1 MNSLFQNTTAL
12 RMLCSCMEKRETNA
26 ADEQAAGMK
35 VGKMGG
41 SMLTG
46 SSGTVL
52 LEDQQRSFLN
62 RIQ

>member
-1 MNSLFQNTTAL
+1 MHAAVWRKGKT
-12 RMLCSCMEKRETNA
+12 KNA

-35 VGKMGG
+35 VGKMRG

-62 RIQ
+62 RIH